1 MPQLQV
7 ALSPGS
13 MPNVATDTI
22 GVMVD
27 VFRASST
34 ILAALAAGA
43 KAVLPVAAE
52 EQWAQQ
58 ASADCLLAGE
68 RNGLRMTAAVLDN
81 SPLSFTPAICQTK
94 TIALTT
100 TNGTRALDAMVPC
113 STITIGSFN
122 NVQVLSHYLRN
133 CNRPVLIVCAGWHNA
148 PAIEDTF
155 FAGTLINQLLPA
167 YTISNDGALTAQAVY
182 HTFRGDPINYLR
194 KGEHYQR
201 LTDLGKTADIE
212 YCLKKDIHPFV
223 PILAQ
228 GAITQP

>member
-1 MPQLQV
+1 MPQLRV
-7 ALSPGS
+7 ALSPNS
-13 MPNVATDTI
+13 MPTVSTDTI

-43 KAVLPVAAE
+43 KAVIPFADD

-58 ASADCLLAGE
+58 ASAHCLLAGE
-68 RNGLRMTAAVLDN
+68 RNGLRMPTAELDN
-81 SPLSFTPAICQTK
+81 SPLSFTPSICQTK
-94 TIALTT
+94 SIALTT
-100 TNGTRALDAMVPC
+100 TNGTHALDAMAQC
-113 STITIGSFN
+113 SVITVGSFN
-122 NVQVLSHYLRN
+122 NLQALTQYLRN
-133 CNRPVLIVCAGWHNA
+133 SNRPVLIVCAGWHTA

-155 FAGTLINQLLPA
+155 FAGTLLNQLLPA

-201 LTDLGKTADIE
+201 LTDLGKTADITH
-212 YCLKKDIHPFV
+212 CLKKDIHPFIPV
-223 PILAQ
+223 LSQ
-228 GAITQP
+228 GAITRL